1 MGKEQG
7 RVETERKEE
16 VGEVVRWIGGGG
28 GKEVGG
34 GVGERR
40 ITGREKNKE
49 VGEEAEG
56 WEAKERER
64 EEGEWR
70 G

>member
-1 MGKEQG
+1 M
-7 RVETERKEE
+7 EE
-16 VGEVVRWIGGGG
+16 EG
-28 GKEVGG
+28 GKWG

-40 ITGREKNKE
+40 LTGREKNKE

>member
-1 MGKEQG
+1 M
-7 RVETERKEE
+7 EE
-16 VGEVVRWIGGGG
+16 EG
-28 GKEVGG
+28 GKWG

-70 G
+70 GEAL